1 MAKVVA
7 SLVVTPLGTSTPSV
21 SKYVAH
27 AIDVLDKFG
36 LTYQLTPMCTVIE
49 GEEEDI
55 FRAIQEIKK
64 EMFDKG
70 VKRVVYALKVDERID
85 KTLSMEGKLH
95 SVNKQRGD
103 GR

>member
-7 SLVVTPLGTSTPSV
+7 SLVVTPLGTATPSV

-27 AIDVLDKFG
+27 AIDVLEQFG
-36 LTYQLTPMCTVIE
+36 LTYQLTPMCTIIE

-55 FRAIQEIKK
+55 FKAIQEIKK
-64 EMFDKG
+64 EMFKRG

-85 KTLSMEGKLH
+85 KTLTMEGKLQ

-103 GR
+103 GK